1 MLASVADVIHEATDG
16 LEYGWLFCNESRIK
30 ITVRGSSSPTTKA
43 SSSDSFIYLL
53 PRTAE
58 HPGAPALA
66 TLERPF
72 RAITYLFAAE
82 PAPSTLSA
90 SRGQSMLQGA
100 PALRTL
106 WWKEVTG
113 RRITI
118 DHLYTIYMQY
128 KLIHDRQPRSSGS
141 QEGLRQGRG
150 PGASAMN
157 LQQGAELNW
166 APHALVC
173 HPVSWVSGGSYWP
186 SFLLENTATPWQ
198 SARALCWMRLTSW
211 CFA

>member
-1 MLASVADVIHEATDG
+1 M
-16 LEYGWLFCNESRIK
+16 
-30 ITVRGSSSPTTKA
+30 VRAPSSPPTKA

-58 HPGAPALA
+58 HPGAPALV

-82 PAPSTLSA
+82 PALSALSA
-90 SRGQSMLQGA
+90 SRGRSMLQGA
-100 PALRTL
+100 PAPRTL

-118 DHLYTIYMQY
+118 GHLYTIYMQD

-141 QEGLRQGRG
+141 LG
-150 PGASAMN
+150 
-157 LQQGAELNW
+157 GAEAGERLWCLCNEP
-166 APHALVC
+166 AAGSRAELGSSLLCVPPCVMRV
-173 HPVSWVSGGSYWP
+173 PRGSYCP
-186 SFLLENTATPWQ
+186 SLFSSGKCCHTITACKNVVLDEVDALMFFLKKRGGKKKVKKDRKFKTGV
-198 SARALCWMRLTSW
+198 
-211 CFA
+211 

>member
-16 LEYGWLFCNESRIK
+16 LEYGWLFRNESRIK
-30 ITVRGSSSPTTKA
+30 TAERAPSSPPTKA
-43 SSSDSFIYLL
+43 PSSDSFIYLL

-82 PAPSTLSA
+82 PAQSALST
-90 SRGQSMLQGA
+90 SRGRSMLQGA
-100 PALRTL
+100 PAPKTL
-106 WWKEVTG
+106 WWKEVMG

-118 DHLYTIYMQY
+118 GHLYTIYMQD
-128 KLIHDRQPRSSGS
+128 KLIHDRQPSAAGL
-141 QEGLRQGRG
+141 QEGPRQGRG

-157 LQQGAELNW
+157 LQQGAELSW
-166 APHALVC
+166 GPPLCATLCHEGVIAQVC
-173 HPVSWVSGGSYWP
+173 
-186 SFLLENTATPWQ
+186 SFLENAATP
-198 SARALCWMRLTSW
+198 
-211 CFA
+211 